1 MQGHYM
7 DTVWHYA
14 PDSKKRSPQ
23 GRWRNRSESHV
34 EKHRKR
40 SFGAP
45 LGSFWVSLGSIA
57 GPFVS
62 FGVPLGDPSG
72 LLWNPLGLLRGSF
85 GAPWGNPSGVLWGV
99 LWSFGIP
106 LGTKGGPSGKQMRPS
121 GTKWEPNESKWEPSV
136 DQLGPS
142 GGQMAP
148 CETKRR
154 PKAKILYL

>member
-1 MQGHYM
+1 METFETIIPAKQPNSEIIKTSLIHSRHDAGTLHGHC
-7 DTVWHYA
+7 VA
-14 PDSKKRSPQ
+14 LCARLQKRSPQ

-121 GTKWEPNESKWEPSV
+121 GAKWEPNESK
-136 DQLGPS
+136 
-142 GGQMAP
+142 
-148 CETKRR
+148 C
-154 PKAKILYL
+154 